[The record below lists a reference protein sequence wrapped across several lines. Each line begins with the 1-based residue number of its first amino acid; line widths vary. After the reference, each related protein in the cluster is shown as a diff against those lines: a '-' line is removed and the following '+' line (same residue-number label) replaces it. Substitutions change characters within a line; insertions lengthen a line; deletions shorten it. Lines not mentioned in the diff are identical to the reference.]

1 MHRSIAVTCGALAA
15 AALIVVAGLVTPAA
29 AQEGKSCPTDIP
41 VSPTV
46 PAPCVA
52 GATGGIQLQSAAT
65 YAWKAFIAVNWPALA
80 GARDQPDTGKT
91 FGQDVPTVW
100 ETMRAKNE
108 LYPGNGS
115 ATVPP
120 HGVVLQG
127 GKPVN
132 GPDYGYGQAPEYV
145 YDPATVHTRDGRI
158 EACPGQ
164 APVSSPAWIALD
176 ETTEIGVNQ
185 TYAGVVPAVD
195 PTHRNSQPQ
204 LIRYD
209 VKMSKA
215 VYTNVITSQF
225 WYSTAA
231 SPLTTARKNY
241 VAALAQGQGAN
252 PQTPYVNLAPD
263 TDEPTTNDG
272 IEVKSAWRVLTAAE
286 AASGHFFTSDVRY
299 YEQDTKG
306 TPCWRQATWGLVGMH
321 LITFTKDAPWVIWST
336 FEQTDNILTADG
348 KPTEDPDGRLLQ
360 PMPPGV
366 TPTAPALSSDPNQV
380 NPVITKTGA
389 YCDIS
394 KGARLY
400 FRENPANSSTMP
412 AAGPICVNARWQA
425 IPEMISKTNQTGH
438 DAIRAYL
445 AQHGGGASPWL
456 YYKLVNAQGTPVD
469 VTGKDN
475 PLFSS
480 DASYSLANSVI
491 ETDYSL
497 GEFAG
502 HLVKGVPSI
511 KDGAPDKDYYNTRL
525 LPFQSARIGFLTV
538 PLRMGGCAG
547 CHGNGAIRGS
557 DFSFALGNNVKEP
570 EPVAAFK
577 THLFR
582 LYQLN

>member
-1 MHRSIAVTCGALAA
+1 MHRSIAATRGVVAA
-15 AALIVVAGLVTPAA
+15 AALLALVGFARPAA
-29 AQEGKSCPTDIP
+29 AQEGKGCPTDIP
-41 VSPTV
+41 VSSTLPT
-46 PAPCVA
+46 PCVA
-52 GATGGIQLQSAAT
+52 GATGGVQLQSAAT

-80 GARDQPDTGKT
+80 SARGEPDTAKR
-91 FGQDVPTVW
+91 FGQGAPTVW

-108 LYPGNGS
+108 LYPGNAS

-132 GPDYGYGQAPEYV
+132 GPDFGYGQAPEYI
-145 YDPATVHTRDGRI
+145 YDPATVHTKDGQI
-158 EACPGQ
+158 QACPGQ
-164 APVSSPAWIALD
+164 APVPSPAWIALD
-176 ETTEIGVNQ
+176 ETTEIGINQ
-185 TYAGVVPAVD
+185 TYAGIVPAVD
-195 PTHRNSQPQ
+195 PTHQNSQPQ

-209 VKMSKA
+209 VKMDKSIYINI
-215 VYTNVITSQF
+215 VTSQY
-225 WYSTAA
+225 WYGAGV
-231 SPLTTARKNY
+231 PLTTARKNF
-241 VAALAQGQGAN
+241 VTALAQGQGTN
-252 PQTPYVNLAPD
+252 PQNPYVNLAPNSD
-263 TDEPTTNDG
+263 TPVTNDG
-272 IEVKSAWRVLTAAE
+272 VEVKSAWRPLTAAE
-286 AASGHFFTSDVRY
+286 AASGRFFTSDVRY

-306 TPCWRQATWGLVGMH
+306 IPCWRQATWGLVGMH
-321 LITFTKDAPWVIWST
+321 LITFTQAAPWVIWST
-336 FEQTDNILTADG
+336 FEQADNILTPDG

-360 PMPPGV
+360 PMPPAA
-366 TPTAPALSSDPNQV
+366 TPTSPQLSSDPTQV
-380 NPVITKTGA
+380 NPVITKTGP

-412 AAGPICVNARWQA
+412 TAGPICVNARWHA
-425 IPEMISKTNQTGH
+425 IPDMIITTNQTAH

-445 AQHGGGASPWL
+445 AQQGGNASPWL

-469 VTGKDN
+469 VAGKDN

-497 GEFAG
+497 GEFVG
-502 HLVKGVPSI
+502 HLVKGVPSTR
-511 KDGAPDKDYYNTRL
+511 DGAPDKDYYNTRL

-577 THLFR
+577 TRLFR